1 MYLLPRIFGFIK
13 ISIKIQREII
23 QWNGN
28 FKVELE
34 VERNGDRV
42 RYIWFSMKKGT
53 KIKEMNKN
61 LKFNSKQAFIEYMDE
76 EIERITPLN
85 NAIEI
90 ILK

>member
-1 MYLLPRIFGFIK
+1 
-13 ISIKIQREII
+13 
-23 QWNGN
+23 
-28 FKVELE
+28 
-34 VERNGDRV
+34 
-42 RYIWFSMKKGT
+42 MKKGT